1 MIKKSFGYCA
11 YDKSKNLFL
20 IRFGIIKFRVTLNLV
35 KFISK
40 FFPFIFKILDF
51 VLPKNKRKI
60 VFNSYPD
67 YSDNPYAFY
76 KYMKENFSND
86 YELIWITKALDL
98 KGKNVKS
105 YKMFSFKGIYSIF
118 TAKYIVSSH
127 ANKFLDFV
135 NNKRHININ
144 LWHGMPLKTL
154 GMCEKIINKNI
165 KRRYK
170 NLGKNSYSFAT
181 SDLFKLSLIPCF
193 NANYFN
199 IFITGQPRTDLI
211 WNEENSQKLE
221 NLFNFSKYDKV
232 IFYMP
237 TYKENPNARVKQTNV
252 KYENI
257 FYFSDYNEKSFVKY
271 LEDNNILFIM
281 KPHPFDE
288 EFYEKNIDT
297 IPKSENF
304 KIIFNNIFTDNDIY
318 SYEMFKYVDLMI
330 SDFSS
335 VTIDYLILN
344 RPVIY
349 LTNLTESYNNIRGMI
364 LPDNTN
370 LYMPGAVVNN
380 MEILLKELDENLY
393 KDSYKSAREQ
403 IIPLM
408 HKYCDNKASER
419 IFEIM
424 KGL

>member
-1 MIKKSFGYCA
+1 MFNYNKEKKR
-11 YDKSKNLFL
+11 
-20 IRFGIIKFRVTLNLV
+20 I
-35 KFISK
+35 
-40 FFPFIFKILDF
+40 
-51 VLPKNKRKI
+51 KI
-60 VFNSYPD
+60 VFGKLKFRCLLNTERILVKSLLPLLKLVDFIIPKNNKKIIFNSNPD
-67 YSDNPYAFY
+67 FSDNAYAFY
-76 KYMKENFSND
+76 KYIQNNHSKNYD
-86 YELIWITKALDL
+86 CIWIINPDCTDVLRQTTKNYDW
-98 KGKNVKS
+98 
-105 YKMFSFKGIYSIF
+105 YTFKGIYHLLTS
-118 TAKYIVSSH
+118 KYIVITH
-127 ANKFLDFV
+127 ANRFIDFV
-135 NNKRHININ
+135 SSAHTIIN
-144 LWHGMPLKTL
+144 LWHGMPLKSL
-154 GMCEKIINKNI
+154 GMCEKMINKNI
-165 KRRYK
+165 KNRYEK
-170 NLGKNSYSFAT
+170 LGKNSYSFAT

-199 IFITGQPRTDLI
+199 IFITGQPKTDLI

-237 TYKENPNARVKQTNV
+237 TYKENPNGRVKQTNV

-257 FYFSDYNEKSFVKY
+257 FYFSDYDEKSFVKY

-288 EFYEKNIDT
+288 KFYEKNINT

-380 MEILLKELDENLY
+380 MEILLKELNENLY